1 MIEQLDHYKILER
14 IGAGSLGEVY
24 RGRDTRLGRTV
35 AIKLP
40 DTEFQADRERCEALT
55 RDARA
60 ASVLSHP
67 NIATLYEISDEGGRL
82 FLVFEFVPGEPL
94 KRLIAGRPLNVRRA
108 VDLATQLA
116 DALADAHALEMT
128 HGGLTSDTIV
138 VTPKGNAKIL
148 DFGLA
153 KWTSR
158 PPRGDIDR
166 QTDIRALGA
175 VLVEMLTGKPPLPG
189 GTSLGTSLGSSVPPE
204 LNDVVTRALDSRG
217 ESGYE
222 AAATCA
228 AELRSVA
235 AMLDGR
241 AAASEPVR
249 VVQIRRAR
257 PSTLVWVVVG
267 VFVVLAALAAI
278 WRLL

>member
-24 RGRDTRLGRTV
+24 RARDTRVGRTV

-40 DTEFQADRERCEALT
+40 GPELQADRERCEALA

-67 NIATLYEISDEGGRL
+67 NIAALYEIAEEGGQL

-94 KRLIAGRPLNVRRA
+94 KRVIAGRPLNTRRA
-108 VDLATQLA
+108 VTLATQLA
-116 DALADAHALEMT
+116 DALADAHALDMV
-128 HGGLTSDTIV
+128 HGGMTSDTIM

-153 KWTSR
+153 RWTSR
-158 PPRGDIDR
+158 PFAGDLDHR
-166 QTDIRALGA
+166 TDIRALGM
-175 VLVEMLTGKPPLPG
+175 VLVEMLTGKQPAAG
-189 GTSLGTSLGSSVPPE
+189 AAGLGSSIPPE
-204 LNDVVTRALDSRG
+204 LADVVSKALEIRAEG
-217 ESGYE
+217 GYE

-228 AELRSVA
+228 ADLRSVA
-235 AMLDGR
+235 AMLDIR
-241 AAASEPVR
+241 AAAGEPSR
-249 VVQIRRAR
+249 VVPPRRDR
-257 PSTLVWVVVG
+257 GSRVWVVAA
-267 VFVVLAALAAI
+267 VVLVLGVLAAI
-278 WRLL
+278 WRLLL

>member
-40 DTEFQADRERCEALT
+40 GTAFQADRERCEALT

-94 KRLIAGRPLNVRRA
+94 KRVIAGRPLNVRRA

-128 HGGLTSDTIV
+128 HGGLTSDTIM

-158 PPRGDIDR
+158 PPGGDIDR

-175 VLVEMLTGKPPLPG
+175 VLVEMLTGKPPVAVG
-189 GTSLGTSLGSSVPPE
+189 TSVGTSLGPSVPPE

-235 AMLDGR
+235 AMLDAR
-241 AAASEPVR
+241 AASAEPSRLVPM
-249 VVQIRRAR
+249 RRER
-257 PSTLVWVVVG
+257 GSRIW
-267 VFVVLAALAAI
+267 VVLAVVVALVALAAI

>member
-24 RGRDTRLGRTV
+24 RARDTRLGRTV
-35 AIKLP
+35 AIKVPGPQL
-40 DTEFQADRERCEALT
+40 QADRERCAALA

-67 NIATLYEISDEGGRL
+67 NVASLYEIADEGGRL

-94 KRLIAGRPLNVRRA
+94 KRLIAGRPLNTRHA
-108 VDLATQLA
+108 VNLATQLA
-116 DALADAHALEMT
+116 DALADAHALDMV
-128 HGGLTSDTIV
+128 HGGLTSDTIM

-148 DFGLA
+148 DFGMT

-158 PPRGDIDR
+158 PASGSLDQR
-166 QTDIRALGA
+166 TDIRALGT
-175 VLVEMLTGKPPLPG
+175 VLVEMLTGKPPVAGSDPLA
-189 GTSLGTSLGSSVPPE
+189 SSVPPE
-204 LNDVVTRALDSRG
+204 LADVVAKALEVHADG
-217 ESGYE
+217 GYE

-235 AMLDGR
+235 AMLDTR
-241 AAASEPVR
+241 AAAAEPSR
-249 VVQIRRAR
+249 VVPIRREPR
-257 PSTLVWVVVG
+257 WWLWVAVA
-267 VFVVLAALAAI
+267 VVLGLGALAI

>member
-1 MIEQLDHYKILER
+1 MIEQLNHYKILER

-40 DTEFQADRERCEALT
+40 DAQFQADRERREALM

-67 NIATLYEISDEGGRL
+67 NLAALYEISEEDGRL

-94 KRLIAGRPLNVRRA
+94 KRVIAGRALNVRRA

-116 DALADAHALEMT
+116 DALADAHALDMT
-128 HGGLTSDTIV
+128 HGGLTSDTIM

-158 PPRGDIDR
+158 PPTGNPDR
-166 QTDIRALGA
+166 RTDIQALGA
-175 VLVEMLTGKPPLPG
+175 VLVEMLTGRPPVAG
-189 GTSLGTSLGSSVPPE
+189 ATSIGPSVPPE
-204 LNDVVTRALDSRG
+204 LSDAVTKALDSSG
-217 ESGYE
+217 ETGYE
-222 AAATCA
+222 AAATFA
-228 AELRSVA
+228 AELRAVTA
-235 AMLDGR
+235 ILDVR
-241 AAASEPVR
+241 AAAAEPPRGVPM
-249 VVQIRRAR
+249 RREAGSR
-257 PSTLVWVVVG
+257 VWVVLA
-267 VFVVLAALAAI
+267 VVVALAALVAI

>member
-24 RGRDTRLGRTV
+24 RARDTRLGRTV

-40 DTEFQADRERCEALT
+40 GPELQADRERCDALA

-67 NIATLYEISDEGGRL
+67 NIAALYEIADEGGRL

-94 KRLIAGRPLNVRRA
+94 KRVIAGRPLNTRRA
-108 VDLATQLA
+108 ITLATQLA
-116 DALADAHALEMT
+116 DALADAHAVDMV
-128 HGGLTSDTIV
+128 HGGLTSDTIM

-158 PPRGDIDR
+158 PAAGGFDQR
-166 QTDIRALGA
+166 TDIKALGV
-175 VLVEMLTGKPPLPG
+175 VLVEMLTGKPPAPG
-189 GTSLGTSLGSSVPPE
+189 ASNLGSSVPPE
-204 LNDVVTRALDSRG
+204 LSEVVAKALAFSGG
-217 ESGYE
+217 EGYE
-222 AAATCA
+222 SAATCA

-235 AMLDGR
+235 AALDDR
-241 AAASEPVR
+241 AAAEPLR
-249 VVQIRRAR
+249 VVPLRRER
-257 PSTLVWVVVG
+257 RSRLWVVAAIVL
-267 VFVVLAALAAI
+267 VLAVLAAI
-278 WRLL
+278 WLL